1 MNVKQLF
8 AAAAVT
14 ALGISAIATAT
25 QTRAARQRRWRR
37 WSRPILTPPGA
48 FLSGNSTKA
57 TEKMNL
63 RLDKY
68 GNDVGIVD
76 SLGGAKSATRVRRKK
91 RDLPRRDLGRGIRES
106 MDEEAIAELY
116 AGRRYDKPLRPR
128 PAHGNGGGNG
138 GGHGGGTS
146 GAHGG
151 GNGIGHIS
159 HGDGNGF
166 GHDKGHGNGCK
177 PGEPGYTPWWTRR

>member
-1 MNVKQLF
+1 
-8 AAAAVT
+8 
-14 ALGISAIATAT
+14 
-25 QTRAARQRRWRR
+25 
-37 WSRPILTPPGA
+37 
-48 FLSGNSTKA
+48 
-57 TEKMNL
+57 MNL

-68 GNDVGIVD
+68 GNDFGIVD

-91 RDLPRRDLGRGIRES
+91 RDLPRRDLPANCRGIRES

-138 GGHGGGTS
+138 GGHGGGAR

-151 GNGIGHIS
+151 GNGIGHSS

-166 GHDKGHGNGCK
+166 GHDNGNDVEAANNGDGEK
-177 PGEPGYTPWWTRR
+177 SALGKLNAANASLTGRMNAAPNSTPGLLHSYASQVNLSITSWTKR

>member
-1 MNVKQLF
+1 
-8 AAAAVT
+8 
-14 ALGISAIATAT
+14 
-25 QTRAARQRRWRR
+25 
-37 WSRPILTPPGA
+37 LTPPGT

-68 GNDVGIVD
+68 GNDFGIVD

-138 GGHGGGTS
+138 GGHGGGAS

-151 GNGIGHIS
+151 GNGGGHVAGHANS
-159 HGDGNGF
+159 GNGF
-166 GHDKGHGNGCK
+166 GHDKGHGNGPDVEAAHNGHGGK
-177 PGEPGYTPWWTRR
+177 SGLGKLNAANEWTRR